1 MNDAEVV
8 SALKRSINR
17 ALYTGLEK
25 DCADNFAHGYI
36 MGTAMPFV
44 LFILCISY
52 TACVGIM
59 GDATDSQKL
68 DGI

>member
-8 SALKRSINR
+8 SALKREINK

-25 DCADNFAHGYI
+25 DCADNFAHAYI

-44 LFILCISY
+44 LIILGISY
-52 TACVGIM
+52 TAWVGIV
-59 GDATDSQKL
+59 GDGTDSQKL

>member
-1 MNDAEVV
+1 LNDAEVV
-8 SALKRSINR
+8 SALKREINK

-25 DCADNFAHGYI
+25 DCADNFAHAYI

-44 LFILCISY
+44 LIILGISY
-52 TACVGIM
+52 TAWVGIV
-59 GDATDSQKL
+59 GDGTDSQKL